1 MKRPVKKVKR
11 FDDGGYTGDDPIVKY
26 RMGKSSEADTYEAL
40 GQKDLADASR
50 AKEPKVEPKEE
61 PKTTKS
67 IAPSDNFYDTSSEKE
82 IADASFKTSSTE
94 TPKAVPKPAAPKPV
108 VKAAAPKVESKSA
121 PKVTS
126 TKSEDKPVAKSDD
139 KENPKAVAEA
149 YRQAAALNTPFESN
163 FPIQKET
170 KKGPSGKAKA
180 NRDAGKPSKSPNRS
194 YKSGGTVKRSSAS
207 NRGDGCA
214 TKGHTR
220 GKIC

>member
-11 FDDGGYTGDDPIVKY
+11 FDGGGYTGDDPIVKY
-26 RMGKSSEADTYEAL
+26 RMGKMSEADTYEAL

-50 AKEPKVEPKEE
+50 AKEPKVEPKVE
-61 PKTTKS
+61 PKTVT
-67 IAPSDNFYDTSSEKE
+67 TSEPEKE
-82 IADASFKTSSTE
+82 SFESGFTPTE
-94 TPKAVPKPAAPKPV
+94 DLNPKAKAAPKPV
-108 VKAAAPKVESKSA
+108 VKAAAPKVESKPA
-121 PKVTS
+121 PKVTA
-126 TKSEDKPVAKSDD
+126 TKSEDKPVTKSDD

-149 YRQAAALNTPFESN
+149 YRQAAALNAPFESN

>member
-26 RMGKSSEADTYEAL
+26 RMGKMSEADTYEAL
-40 GQKDLADASR
+40 GQKDLANASR

-94 TPKAVPKPAAPKPV
+94 TTKPVVKPAAPRSV
-108 VKAAAPKVESKSA
+108 APKVESKPTSTSTSTST
-121 PKVTS
+121 PKVTA
-126 TKSEDKPVAKSDD
+126 TKSDD

-149 YRQAAALNTPFESN
+149 YRQAAALNTPVESN

-207 NRGDGCA
+207 SRGDGIA

-220 GKIC
+220 GRYI

>member
-11 FDDGGYTGDDPIVKY
+11 FDGEEGSQVF
-26 RMGKSSEADTYEAL
+26 SEAQEKWL
-40 GQKDLADASR
+40 GGADRTDPAILARMRKAVPD
-50 AKEPKVEPKEE
+50 EPKAAPKEE

-94 TPKAVPKPAAPKPV
+94 APKAAPKPV
-108 VKAAAPKVESKSA
+108 VKAAAPKVESKPA
-121 PKVTS
+121 PKVTA
-126 TKSEDKPVAKSDD
+126 TKSEDKLVAKSDD

-149 YRQAAALNTPFESN
+149 YRQAAALNAPFESN
-163 FPIQKET
+163 FPTQKET

-207 NRGDGCA
+207 SRGDGIA

-220 GKIC
+220 GKVC